1 MEQQNKSK
9 TEYVVEEMPPILL
22 PWLNRWIHV
31 RSEITPKQRL
41 GVCHSL
47 ISAELGINGLDQE
60 KIMEFTDE
68 FYHLLGKYLIKA
80 AEIGETN
87 GRGE

>member
-1 MEQQNKSK
+1 MEKHKKSK
-9 TEYVVEEMPPILL
+9 TEYIVQAMPPIIL

-31 RSEITPKQRL
+31 RSEITPQQRL

-47 ISAELGINGLDQE
+47 ISAELSVIGLDEQ
-60 KIMEFTDE
+60 KIIEFTDE